1 MVCLEVGVV
10 VLGQDWDVAD
20 PGEVVVAASDRGSDV
35 ARLGEVVPSVLSRNS
50 NLVDLAGT
58 VLVVLGRDSDVAV
71 LALVVPALVVP
82 ALVVPADAFL
92 VVLNLFQMVSSL
104 ILPVLLPYDRSPAM
118 TLVLLHSATVN
129 LPHLPLPGPLLQS

>member
-82 ALVVPADAFL
+82 ADAFL